1 MNNNQKAIVE
11 TDAHTVIFSK
21 NDHHSALFE
30 SALEARHCQYQRII
44 GGIHE
49 AIAYCDDNVLPE
61 NVVLD
66 VSHNALLPELALFTT
81 LVQKLSSRS
90 RLIVIGCIDEL
101 ETCLSLQQLGVDEYL
116 SVPLSRMSVE
126 KVIHMPSL
134 SLVTPS
140 HQVDSK
146 NSKQVAVI
154 GAKAG
159 SGATTLIA
167 SISAMLARKGKQV
180 AVADLDFIGG
190 DLDLHLDFKANN
202 RLLEMLRF
210 PERLEPVIYQ
220 RSSTCALQNLH
231 VFTGYSGQGEQEF
244 WPDLDSF
251 NTVSDF
257 CLEHADY
264 LLWDVPTFSLRDQV
278 GFHAVQRADVCVLVV
293 EPTLSSLRQTSVLL
307 QRLEQNPAQRVF
319 VVLNQTKP
327 AGSSL
332 LTPEDIVK
340 VIGRDVDITIPYAP
354 KAFLSS
360 ASVGELPFDK
370 NRKLNNVI
378 EHLSDLIIDE
388 PAAKKAFF
396 SRLFGG
402 K

>member
-1 MNNNQKAIVE
+1 MNNNQKAVVE

-30 SALEARHCQYQRII
+30 SALEARHCQHQRII

-49 AIAYCDDNVLPE
+49 AIAYCDGNALPE

-66 VSHNALLPELALFTT
+66 VSHNALLPELMLFKT
-81 LVQKLSSRS
+81 LVQTLSTRS
-90 RLIVIGCIDEL
+90 RLIVIGSIDEL
-101 ETCLSLQQLGVDEYL
+101 DTCLSLQQLGVDEYL

-140 HQVDSK
+140 HQESPKDSK
-146 NSKQVAVI
+146 QIAVI

-167 SISAMLARKGKQV
+167 CLSAMLAKKTKQV

-220 RSSTCALQNLH
+220 RSSTCALDNLQ

-251 NTVSDF
+251 DAVSDF
-257 CLEHADY
+257 CLNHADY
-264 LLWDVPTFSLRDQV
+264 LLWDIPAFSLRDQV

-293 EPTLSSLRQTSVLL
+293 EPTLSSLRQTNVLL
-307 QRLEQNPAQRVF
+307 QRLDQNSGQRVF

-360 ASVGELPFDK
+360 ASIGELPFEK
-370 NRKLNNVI
+370 NRKLNSVMKQ
-378 EHLSDLIIDE
+378 LSDLIIDE

-396 SRLFGG
+396 ARLFGG